1 MAKDRR
7 KRQDTEKPWDYTT
20 GEKGLNRVRVY
31 ERRPGGPLQV
41 LWYVRGQAVRE
52 SLRNLNGTPI
62 FDRDLAM
69 DIADRMA
76 KARRRE
82 VEGKQARDIMG
93 IAPPHSLGELLDEL
107 HNTRDPDWS
116 AKYKQQQETIRDWWK
131 AALKVGTLLTD
142 INEAAV
148 KQAFQRRA
156 KRGWSQRTRQKYLRY
171 LKDAYNFGHE
181 ELKWLTKEQTLT
193 ALKMPVP
200 DSQGLPYSED
210 EMYGILEVAP
220 EKDLRMA
227 AAAHVVHSTLARIS
241 AVRQLG
247 VEAYTV
253 EKIRNQITGE
263 VRERGV
269 ITFPGAI
276 EKPGTTGRAVLTD
289 TARRYVEMLLQTP
302 LVQSSGLLFPRGDL
316 DTPDTGA
323 VVMSEKT
330 ISDWLKWC
338 EAKAG
343 VERIRGRGWHS
354 FKRRLAQ
361 VAGDEVGIRR
371 ASKQA
376 RTTEQTMQRHYDQ
389 ESPEAQAAVADALEA
404 RWKKRAV

>member
-7 KRQDTEKPWDYTT
+7 KKRTTEKLWRYTT
-20 GEKGLNRVRVY
+20 GEKGLNRVSVY
-31 ERRPGGPLQV
+31 ERRPGGPLWV
-41 LWYVRGQAVRE
+41 MWYVRGAAVRE
-52 SLRNLNGTPI
+52 SLRNLNGTPV

-93 IAPPHSLGELLDEL
+93 IAPPRSLGELLDAL
-107 HNTRDPDWS
+107 HDTRGPDWS
-116 AKYKQQQETIRDWWK
+116 AKYRQQQETIRDWWK
-131 AALKVGTLLTD
+131 DALGASTVLTD
-142 INEAAV
+142 ITEATV
-148 KQAFQRRA
+148 QQAIQRRGN
-156 KRGWSQRTRQKYLRY
+156 KKWSARTRQKYLRY
-171 LKDAYNFGHE
+171 IKDAFNFAHE
-181 ELKWLTKEQTLT
+181 QLKWIKAEQTLS
-193 ALKMPVP
+193 ALDMPKP
-200 DSQGLPYSED
+200 DPQGLAYSEE
-210 EMYGILEVAP
+210 EMYGIIEVAP

-247 VEAYTV
+247 TDAYSV

-323 VVMSEKT
+323 IVMSEKT
-330 ISDWLKWC
+330 MSDWLKWC
-338 EAKAG
+338 EARAG

-404 RWKKRAV
+404 RWKKRAG